1 MKNTETYLSFKK
13 YDIFTQS
20 WLTDQPTGHNLLIVH
35 GLGEHSSN
43 YSHMAEYLAE
53 QGISSH
59 SFDLIGHGQ
68 SSGQRGYVPSF
79 QLFTEQLNFIYER
92 VLTLSETKK
101 LSIFCHSMGG
111 LIVLKALLDNS
122 LKSDS
127 PLIFSN
133 PLVNIN
139 VEIPQWKLSMAQSLA
154 QILPR
159 LTLGNEIN
167 DRDLTKDQSVLE
179 NYASDPLRHKKISSK
194 LFIELQENTDL
205 VRSQIDAVT
214 NPSLFL
220 LSPSDKVCDADA
232 TQLLSKKFLNSKLEL
247 FPQSGHEI
255 INDLSK
261 QKAFDDI
268 IEFVKESD

>member
-20 WLTDQPTGHNLLIVH
+20 WLTDSPTDHHILIVH

-43 YSHMAEYLAE
+43 YSHMADYLCAH
-53 QGISSH
+53 GISSH

-79 QLFTEQLNFIYER
+79 QLFVDQLNFMYER
-92 VLTLSETKK
+92 VVTITETNK
-101 LSIFCHSMGG
+101 LGIFCHSMGG
-111 LIVLKALLDNS
+111 LILMKTLLDGAI
-122 LKSDS
+122 KSDT

-154 QILPR
+154 QLLPR

-167 DRDLTKDQSVLE
+167 DRDLTKDQAVLE
-179 NYASDPLRHKKISSK
+179 SYASDPLRHKKISSK

-205 VRSQIDAVT
+205 VRSQINAIA

-220 LSPSDKVCDADA
+220 LSPSDKVCDSDA
-232 TQLLSKKFLNSKLEL
+232 TQLLSKKFSNSKLEL

-255 INDLSK
+255 VNDLSK

-268 IEFVKESD
+268 IAFMKESI